1 MSFFGEEKPAAAPAP
16 VREQF
21 SRRIEVEPRKRQRGT
36 EEAVHSFTMRVRV
49 EASNRF
55 VDWCERERISYPLVN
70 DSGLVLARELCLPT
84 FEAAGMD
91 GANRPRRG
99 S

>member
-55 VDWCERERISYPLVN
+55 VDWCERERISY
-70 DSGLVLARELCLPT
+70 REGFDRLMALIDK
-84 FEAAGMD
+84 A
-91 GANRPRRG
+91 
-99 S
+99 